1 MKYDLNKVEKKFHE
15 YLRTV
20 LDEKEFRINEIKI
33 TEDLLYEQS
42 AFYIPFGHVSYF
54 LVIEDEKLVLYAN
67 VSSRMD
73 LDLIVIVDENEYEVY
88 DVWEPADHEDI
99 WKKYMDYLKKFE
111 RFDYENLIFINDIE
125 K

>member
-20 LDEKEFRINEIKI
+20 LDEKEFRIHEIKI

-88 DVWEPADHEDI
+88 DVWDPADHEDI

>member
-20 LDEKEFRINEIKI
+20 LDEKEFRIHEIKI

>member
-1 MKYDLNKVEKKFHE
+1 MVYDLNKVEKKFHE
-15 YLRTV
+15 YLRTG
-20 LDEKEFRINEIKI
+20 LDENEFRINEIEI

-54 LVIEDEKLVLYAN
+54 LVIEDEKPVLYAN

-73 LDLIVIVDENEYEVY
+73 LDLIVIVDEHEYAVY
-88 DVWEPADHEDI
+88 DVWEPGAHEDI
-99 WKKYMDYLKKFE
+99 WKKYMGHLNKFE
-111 RFDYENLIFINDIE
+111 KFDYEKLIFINDIE

>member
-1 MKYDLNKVEKKFHE
+1 MKYDLKKIEKKFHE

-20 LDEKEFRINEIKI
+20 LDEKEFRITEIKI

>member
-1 MKYDLNKVEKKFHE
+1 MVYDLNKVEKKFHE

>member
-1 MKYDLNKVEKKFHE
+1 MNN
-15 YLRTV
+15 LRFIFL
-20 LDEKEFRINEIKI
+20 LDTFLI
-33 TEDLLYEQS
+33 
-42 AFYIPFGHVSYF
+42 F
-54 LVIEDEKLVLYAN
+54 LVIEDEKPVLYAN

-73 LDLIVIVDENEYEVY
+73 LDLIVIVDEHEYEVY

>member
-1 MKYDLNKVEKKFHE
+1 MKYDLKKIEKKFHE

-20 LDEKEFRINEIKI
+20 LDEKEFRITEIKI
-33 TEDLLYEQS
+33 TEDLLQRQK
-42 AFYIPFGHVSYF
+42 AFYIPFGFISYF
-54 LVIEDEKLVLYAN
+54 LAIEDEKPVLYAN

>member
-20 LDEKEFRINEIKI
+20 LDEKEFRIHEIKI

-111 RFDYENLIFINDIE
+111 RFDYENLTFINDIE

>member
-1 MKYDLNKVEKKFHE
+1 MYDLNKVEKKFHE